1 MKKLLFS
8 SIICL
13 FLTSCFL
20 SLFTGIA
27 TAFADEG
34 TVESSRPVLDSVDSP
49 EMQVDVSALGT
60 FLRADPNMGA
70 GESPVQ
76 NPTIIDLDAEGFD
89 DAKWISISYRGE
101 ISIAVGDRGYGER
114 LVDGEIRF
122 IGLFS
127 ATTELKSIDNLN
139 RVPGAIDSGEDYY
152 TDETYF
158 GKVPTDI
165 SEDFIVKYFVGS
177 NVEIPSGAKFLF
189 LCCADI
195 YYPDNA
201 GTIQVT
207 ITKLELYQF
216 LFSTENIVIILE
228 VIFIASLV
236 IFLKKQRRGGNLL
249 PQT

>member
-20 SLFTGIA
+20 SVFAGIA

-34 TVESSRPVLDSVDSP
+34 TVESSRPVLDSVDSS

-70 GESPVQ
+70 GGSPVQ
-76 NPTIIDLDAEGFD
+76 NPTIIDLDAEGFG

-101 ISIAVGDRGYGER
+101 ISVAVGGRGYGER

-127 ATTELKSIDNLN
+127 ATTELKSIDNLK

-165 SEDFIVKYFVGS
+165 SEDFIVKYLVGS
-177 NVEIPSGAKFLF
+177 NVEIPSAAKFLF
-189 LCCADI
+189 LCCADT

-216 LFSTENIVIILE
+216 LFSIENIVIILE
-228 VIFIASLV
+228 VIFIVFLV
-236 IFLKKQRRGGNLL
+236 IFLKKQRRGGNFL